1 MNLIRKKTIKAVDT
15 TYTQNRELS
24 WLNFNE
30 RVLEEALDTHVPLL
44 ERLKFVEIFTSNLDE
59 FFMVRVG
66 SLMDL
71 QAVKPKIHD
80 TKSDM
85 TPAEQLSAIAERTHE
100 LYLKRDKV
108 YEEVTGKLAA
118 AGIKLYT
125 DFRDLSADDQAY
137 FSDFFNEQILPILSP
152 QILDSHHPFPHV
164 ENKEM
169 FAAALLKY
177 NYHLTI
183 GMVPLPKSLP
193 RYLSVPSGN
202 HAYIL
207 LDEVII
213 NFFKRIFSSYPIID
227 RGIFAITRNADVNPD
242 DEEVEYGDDYLALMR
257 RVLNKRKHMPP
268 VRLEVQTRGDSL
280 IAPYLAKRIE
290 LSSEQVYVTS
300 APLNLSFVYRL
311 EGELDEESRR
321 ALCYKE
327 FTPLSYKEKYGERS
341 MLEVVRERDV
351 LLSYPYE
358 DFGIFLKLVKEAVY
372 DEVVMSIKITIYRIG
387 SGHVSLMNYL
397 TLAAE
402 LGKEVTVLLELKAR
416 FDEAN
421 NMGWVDSLR
430 DAGCHILYGFEGYKV
445 HAKVCLITSRTD
457 KGLNYITYV
466 GTGNFNAKTAR
477 LYTDLALITASDDI
491 GRDAAMFFRN
501 MGISNLYGS
510 YAELL
515 VAPVSLKPRLLELI
529 QQEID
534 KARRSEPAKI
544 VLKMNSLTDR
554 DLIDKLSAAS
564 SAGVEVQMI
573 VRGICCL
580 RPEIHDKTEHIHVR
594 GIVGRFLEHP
604 RVFAFGVGENTK
616 VYIASADWMTRNT
629 ENRVEVACPIHD
641 EMLKQRILDML
652 KLQLSDNLKAR
663 EIGSDGKYRKVK
675 RDSLTGSPLDAQQE
689 QIWAIEKKRF

>member
-100 LYLKRDKV
+100 LYLKRDEV
-108 YEEVTGKLAA
+108 YEEVTEKLSA

-193 RYLSVPSGN
+193 RYLSVPSGE

-290 LSSEQVYVTS
+290 LSAEQVYVTS

-311 EGELDEESRR
+311 EGELGEESRR

-327 FTPLSYKEKYGERS
+327 FTPLGYKEKYGERS
-341 MLEVVRERDV
+341 MLEVVRERDM

-372 DEVVMSIKITIYRIG
+372 DEAVMSIKITIYRIG

-445 HAKVCLITSRTD
+445 HAKVCLITSRTAE
-457 KGLNYITYV
+457 GLNYITYV

-477 LYTDLALITASDDI
+477 LYTDLALITASEEI

-515 VAPVSLKPRLLELI
+515 VAPVSLKPRLIDLI

-554 DLIDKLSAAS
+554 DLIDKLSEAS

-604 RVFAFGVGENTK
+604 RVFAFGVGEDTK

-641 EMLKQRILDML
+641 EMLKKRILDML

-663 EIGSDGKYRKVK
+663 EIGSDGKYRQVK
-675 RDSLTGSPLDAQQE
+675 RDSLTGSPIDAQQE
-689 QIWAIEKKRF
+689 QIWAVEKKRF